1 MLWFRNLFT
10 KGWTLD
16 EEPLP
21 EFLLMA
27 LAALVVQHNFIWGI
41 LVFSIIYIL
50 RYFYFCCLGVFYY
63 YQDKNIFNEQYGKKF
78 FNDLILK
85 LLIILELVFFS
96 LGLLL
101 PLIQVTQFWVFKETT
116 QIIYILEYLFNNNE
130 MLLGYLIL
138 YFGVFGTFIK
148 ILFKYDNIYYLESIL
163 HRFSFF
169 DIFVIALLIFSSK
182 LSAFMQVD
190 AMIGTYFLITSLT
203 LSYAG
208 LGYKKIFYKSKGNS
222 VSESVEN

>member
-10 KGWTLD
+10 KVWTLD

-27 LAALVVQHNFIWGI
+27 LAALVLQHNFVWGI
-41 LVFSIIYIL
+41 LVFSIIFIL
-50 RYFYFCCLGVFYY
+50 RYFYFCCLGIFYY
-63 YQDKNIFNEQYGKKF
+63 YQDKNLFDEQYGKKY

-148 ILFKYDNIYYLESIL
+148 ILFKYDNIFYLESIL

-169 DIFVIALLIFSSK
+169 DVFVIALLIFSSK

-190 AMIGTYFLITSLT
+190 AMIGTYFLITSLA

-208 LGYKKIFYKSKGNS
+208 LAYKKIFYNSKSNS
-222 VSESVEN
+222 LGESVD